1 MRSLARAVGAAC
13 LCAGLVSAGSAS
25 PEANDPGEQRAGR
38 YFESIRHSPPEEWAF
53 LREMPK
59 GADLHNHLSGAVYAE
74 SYVKWAADG
83 GLCLQTQTLAV
94 SAPPCDPKKSQAPL
108 AAELADPA
116 KNVYRDLID
125 AWSMR
130 DWTLSRQSGHDH
142 FFDTFAKFGAA
153 GASHTGAMIAEVA
166 ARAARG
172 HVSYLE
178 LMITPDGGRAA
189 AAGLA
194 AGWTGDADAAIA
206 ALERPA
212 PGSSTTA
219 LDLAASTAVQTLRSA
234 EAEER
239 RLLQCDSAHADPG
252 CAVTVRWLYQV
263 SRASALPA
271 VFGQLALGFKLA
283 SDPDRTLVVGLNMV
297 QPEDSPGSMD
307 NFSTEMRMIQAL
319 RTRYPKAHVTLHAG
333 ELAPGLVPPEGLS
346 FHIRD
351 SVEIAGAERIG
362 HGVDVMHETDADAL
376 LDEMAAKHVMVEI
389 CLTSNDV
396 ILGIRGRDHPLAM
409 YLRHGVPV
417 ALATDDEGVS
427 RSDLSAEFVKAT
439 DEQGLGFQDLKA
451 MARTSLEF
459 AFISGASL
467 WRDARRFSP
476 VSECSN
482 GTLGQSTP
490 PAACQ
495 TFLDASP
502 KAKLQWELEK
512 QFLAFEKK
520 Y

>member
-1 MRSLARAVGAAC
+1 LRSLVGAIGVAI
-13 LCAGLVSAGSAS
+13 LGAGVVLARPAS
-25 PEANDPGEQRAGR
+25 PAASDPGEQRASR

-59 GADLHNHLSGAVYAE
+59 GGDLHSHLSGAIYAE
-74 SYVKWAADG
+74 SYVKWASEA

-94 SAPPCDPKKSQAPL
+94 SPPPCDQKKSQAPL
-108 AAELADPA
+108 AAELADPS

-130 DWTLSRQSGHDH
+130 DWMLSRQSGHDH
-142 FFDTFAKFGAA
+142 FFDTFARFGPA
-153 GASHTGAMIAEVA
+153 GVGHTGAMIAEVA

-206 ALERPA
+206 ALARPA
-212 PGSSTTA
+212 PGTSTLA
-219 LDLAASTAVQTLRSA
+219 LDLAASASVELLRNA
-234 EAEER
+234 EAAER
-239 RLLQCDSAHADPG
+239 RLLECDTPRADPG

-271 VFGQLALGFKLA
+271 VFGQLALGFRLA

-297 QPEDSPGSMD
+297 QPEDSAGSMN
-307 NFSTEMRMIQAL
+307 NFSVEMQMIKAL
-319 RTRYPKAHVTLHAG
+319 RAHYPKAHLTLHAG
-333 ELAPGLVPPEGLS
+333 ELAPGLVPPEGLG

-351 SVEIAGAERIG
+351 SVEIAGADRIG
-362 HGVDVMHETDADAL
+362 HGVDVMHETDADGL

-427 RSDLSAEFVKAT
+427 RSEMSAEFVKAA
-439 DEQGLGFQDLKA
+439 DEQGLGYQDLKA

-476 VSECSN
+476 VQECSN
-482 GTLGQSTP
+482 GTLGQATASAT
-490 PAACQ
+490 CQ
-495 TFLDASP
+495 GFLDANP
-502 KAKLQWELEK
+502 KAKLQWQLEG
-512 QFLAFEKK
+512 QFLVFEKK